1 MRARFKRRLLFGA
14 AALAVAVNF
23 DPGHALAEAPPDDG
37 WAASALNP
45 SRPAPDGFLS
55 PTLEGDWRFRI
66 AANIWAPNVINIDVK
81 TARGDGGL
89 NENLKWLLKSMSY
102 YVPVD
107 FETRKGSFGVYL
119 HTLFLG
125 LNGDTQLLE
134 GSHLLGPIE
143 LDWHVPLFL
152 IDAGV
157 SYELGRFRL
166 WNSAKAPE
174 LTIEPT
180 FGVRVVH
187 LPASIS
193 VADREITADLNSQV
207 PVVGLRT
214 VIDFSEHWNLELAGD
229 YGGWGAD
236 NNRQTWQGV
245 ALIGYRLP
253 GWGAHW
259 NFQAGYRAMRL
270 FRYQRGDVEIGM
282 RARGFDF
289 ILGVEF

>member
-1 MRARFKRRLLFGA
+1 MKARIKRRLLCWA
-14 AALAVAVNF
+14 ATLAVAASF
-23 DPGHALAEAPPDDG
+23 APGPALAEPPPDDG
-37 WAASALNP
+37 WTASALNP

-55 PTLEGDWRFRI
+55 PTLKGDWRFRI
-66 AANIWAPNVINIDVK
+66 AANIWAPNVVQIDVS
-81 TARGDGGL
+81 TSRGNGGL
-89 NENLKWLLKSMSY
+89 DENLKWLLKSMSY

-107 FETRKGSFGVYL
+107 FAVRKGSFGVYL

-125 LNGDTQLLE
+125 LKGDTELLE

-143 LDWHVPLFL
+143 LDWNVPLFL

-157 SYELGRFRL
+157 SYELGRWRL
-166 WNSAKAPE
+166 WDSAKAPE

-180 FGVRVVH
+180 FGVRVVQ
-187 LPASIS
+187 LPAHIS
-193 VADREITADLNSQV
+193 VLDREITKDLNSQV

-214 VIDFSEHWNLELAGD
+214 VIDFTEHWNLELAGD

-236 NNRQTWQGV
+236 SNRQTWQGV
-245 ALIGYRLP
+245 ALIGYRWP

>member
-1 MRARFKRRLLFGA
+1 MGTRLVRWILFGA
-14 AALAVAVNF
+14 AALTVALGVA
-23 DPGHALAEAPPDDG
+23 PGRALAEPPPDDG

-66 AANIWAPNVINIDVK
+66 AANIWAPNVIRIDVSN
-81 TARGDGGL
+81 ARGSGGL

-107 FETRKGSFGVYL
+107 FAVRKGSFGVYA

-125 LNGDTQLLE
+125 LKGGTLLLGD
-134 GSHLLGPIE
+134 SPLLGPIDM
-143 LDWHVPLFL
+143 DWNTPLFL

-157 SYELGRFRL
+157 SYELGRWRL
-166 WNSAKAPE
+166 WDSAKAPE

-180 FGVRVVH
+180 FGVRVVQ
-187 LPASIS
+187 LPASIR
-193 VADREITADLNSQV
+193 VADREIVAELNSQV

-214 VIDFSEHWNLELAGD
+214 VIDFTEHWNLELAGD

-236 NNRQTWQGV
+236 YNRQTWQGV
-245 ALIGYRLP
+245 ALIGYRWP

-270 FRYQRGDVEIGM
+270 FRYQKDDVEVGM

>member
-1 MRARFKRRLLFGA
+1 VKARLVRWILFGA
-14 AALAVAVNF
+14 AALALVMCF
-23 DPGHALAEAPPDDG
+23 EPRRALAEPPPADG
-37 WAASALNP
+37 WASSALNP

-55 PTLEGDWRFRI
+55 PTLAGDWRFRI
-66 AANIWAPNVINIDVK
+66 AANIWAPNVVQIDVD
-81 TARGDGGL
+81 TARGSGGL

-107 FETRKGSFGVYL
+107 FAARKGSFGVYA

-125 LNGDTQLLE
+125 LKGDTQLLE
-134 GSHLLGPIE
+134 GNHILGPIE
-143 LDWHVPLFL
+143 LDWNAPLFL

-157 SYELGRFRL
+157 SYELGRWRL
-166 WNSAKAPE
+166 WDSDRAPE
-174 LTIEPT
+174 LTIEPS

-187 LPASIS
+187 LPASIR
-193 VADREITADLNSQV
+193 VADREIVADLNSQV

-214 VIDFSEHWNLELAGD
+214 LIDFNEHWNLELAGD

-236 NNRQTWQGV
+236 NNKQTWQGV

-259 NFQAGYRAMRL
+259 NFQAGYRAMRF
-270 FRYQRGDVEIGM
+270 FRYQKGDVEVGM

-289 ILGVEF
+289 ILAVEF